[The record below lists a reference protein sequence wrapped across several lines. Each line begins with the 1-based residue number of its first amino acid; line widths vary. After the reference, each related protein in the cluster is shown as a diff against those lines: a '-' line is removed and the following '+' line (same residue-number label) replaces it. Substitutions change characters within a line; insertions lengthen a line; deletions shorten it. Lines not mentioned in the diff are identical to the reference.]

1 MGKKAPR
8 HYNNLPDKWLD
19 YVPIG
24 DVIENTRFI
33 AFKVPLSKKYDRVIM
48 DPKNRFYVED
58 LLNYLHSNGKQLGLI
73 IDLNLSYR
81 YYNPCVLPND
91 IRHVKIMLKGRG
103 RIPPSDKVIR
113 FRTEVSK
120 FLEYN
125 KHNNKLIGVHCT
137 HGLNRTGY
145 MICRYMIEVY
155 GIDPCRAIDMF
166 SRARKHEIE
175 RPDYITDLMGRKHLN
190 IRPPIMMNTYSDNST
205 VLKVNAVDNL
215 PYVRVKTVSTC
226 VKIETVKEDTPTCVK
241 IETVKEDTPTCV
253 KIETVKED
261 TPTCVKIETVKEDT
275 PTCVKIETVKEDTP
289 TCVKIETVKEDILL
303 A

>member
-1 MGKKAPR
+1 MGKKKSK
-8 HYNNLPDKWLD
+8 HYNHIPDKWLD
-19 YVPIG
+19 YLPIG

-33 AFKVPLSKKYDRVIM
+33 AFKVPLNNKYDKAIT
-48 DPKNRFYVED
+48 DPINRFHLED
-58 LLNYLHSNGKQLGLI
+58 LINYLKDNGKQLGMI
-73 IDLNLSYR
+73 IDLSYSFR
-81 YYNPCVLPND
+81 YYNPRLLPST

-103 RIPPSDKVIR
+103 KIPYIEDVLR
-113 FRTEVSK
+113 FNSEVNR
-120 FLEYN
+120 FLQFN
-125 KHNNKLIGVHCT
+125 RDNNKLIGVHCT

-145 MICRYMIEVY
+145 MICRYMIEVC
-155 GIDPCRAIDMF
+155 GIDPAAAIEMF
-166 SRARKHEIE
+166 SDARKHKIE
-175 RPDYITDLMGRKHLN
+175 RPTYILDLMKRKHLN

-205 VLKVNAVDNL
+205 VIKVNAVDNL
-215 PYVRVKTVSTC
+215 PYVRVKAVSTC